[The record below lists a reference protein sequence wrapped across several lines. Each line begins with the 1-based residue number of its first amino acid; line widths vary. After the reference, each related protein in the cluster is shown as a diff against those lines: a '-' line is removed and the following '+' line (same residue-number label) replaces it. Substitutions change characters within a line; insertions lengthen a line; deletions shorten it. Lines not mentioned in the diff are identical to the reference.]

1 MKRHKNFNLLLMLV
15 LLVAVGQM
23 AQTIYI
29 PAIADMAVALNVREG
44 AVQSVMAAYLL
55 TYGISQLFYGPLS
68 DRVGRRPVI
77 LVGMSIFM
85 LATLVAITTH
95 SLPVLIAAS
104 AMQGMGT
111 GVGGV
116 MARTLPR
123 DLYEGAQLRHANSL
137 LNMGILVSPLIA
149 PLLGG
154 ILDTLWSWR
163 ACYAFLL
170 LLCAGVTFSMAK
182 WMPETRP
189 EGAPRTKLLAS
200 YKTLFGTGAF
210 NCYLLMLIGGLAGI
224 AVFEACSGVLMGAVL
239 GLSSMAVSILFILPI
254 PAAFFGAWFA
264 GRPNKR
270 FPTLMWQSVI
280 CCLLAGL
287 MMWIPVAAG
296 HHDRLDPAGACGA
309 VLLRRRD
316 VVPAGHQRRDGA
328 VPVPRRNRR
337 GAGGRLAEYRLR
349 RAGLAVGDDAAN
361 RSGQPRPA
369 DDADGPVDSAVLAA
383 AGLALHPPSAAGI
396 SAAVI
401 HRMAA
406 DALSGL
412 PDWSSAGPRKRS
424 AVILP
429 GGGARLTR
437 PP

>member
-29 PAIADMAVALNVREG
+29 PAIADMAISLNVREG

-55 TYGISQLFYGPLS
+55 TYGVSQLFYGPLS

-137 LNMGILVSPLIA
+137 LNMGILVSPLLA
-149 PLLGG
+149 PLIGG
-154 ILDTLWSWR
+154 ILDTLWNWR
-163 ACYAFLL
+163 ACFVFLL
-170 LLCAGVTFSMAK
+170 VLCAGVTFSMAR

-189 EGAPRTKLLAS
+189 TGAPRTRLITN

-224 AVFEACSGVLMGAVL
+224 AVFEACSGLLAGVLMWIPGLL
-239 GLSSMAVSILFILPI
+239 GVMTVWTLLV
-254 PAAFFGAWFA
+254 PAALFFFGA
-264 GRPNKR
+264 GML
-270 FPTLMWQSVI
+270 FPLATSGAMEPFPF
-280 CCLLAGL
+280 LAGTAGALVGGLQNIGSGVLAWLSAMMPQTGQGSLGML
-287 MMWIPVAAG
+287 MMLMGLLILLCWLPLASRFHQHQQPV
-296 HHDRLDPAGACGA
+296 
-309 VLLRRRD
+309 
-316 VVPAGHQRRDGA
+316 
-328 VPVPRRNRR
+328 
-337 GAGGRLAEYRLR
+337 
-349 RAGLAVGDDAAN
+349 
-361 RSGQPRPA
+361 
-369 DDADGPVDSAVLAA
+369 
-383 AGLALHPPSAAGI
+383 
-396 SAAVI
+396 
-401 HRMAA
+401 
-406 DALSGL
+406 
-412 PDWSSAGPRKRS
+412 
-424 AVILP
+424 
-429 GGGARLTR
+429 
-437 PP
+437 

>member
-1 MKRHKNFNLLLMLV
+1 MKRQRNVNLLLMLV

-29 PAIADMAVALNVREG
+29 PAIADMAQALNVREG

-55 TYGISQLFYGPLS
+55 TYGVSQLFYGPLS

-85 LATLVAITTH
+85 VATLFAMTTH
-95 SLPVLIAAS
+95 SLTVLIAAS

-123 DLYEGAQLRHANSL
+123 DLYEGTQLRHANSL
-137 LNMGILVSPLIA
+137 LNMGILVSPLLA
-149 PLLGG
+149 PLIGG
-154 ILDTLWSWR
+154 LLDTLWNWR

-170 LLCAGVTFSMAK
+170 VLCAGVTFSMAR

-189 EGAPRTKLLAS
+189 AGAPRTRLIAS
-200 YKTLFGTGAF
+200 YKTLFGNGAF

-239 GLSSMAVSILFILPI
+239 GLSSMVVSILFILPI

-270 FPTLMWQSVI
+270 FLAVSY
-280 CCLLAGL
+280 LLSAGRPYDVDSRL
-287 MMWIPVAAG
+287 VWR
-296 HHDRLDPAGACGA
+296 DERLDATHPRCA
-309 VLLRRRD
+309 VFLRRRD
-316 VVPAGHQRRDGA
+316 VISTGHQRRDGA
-328 VPVPRRNRR
+328 VSVPRRHRWR
-337 GAGGRLAEYRLR
+337 AGR
-349 RAGLAVGDDAAN
+349 RAAKYWFRRTGVAFGNAAAN
-361 RSGQPRPA
+361 RSGQSGIA
-369 DDADGPVDSAVLAA
+369 DDPYGIADPGVLAA
-383 AGLALHPPSAAGI
+383 AGVTDIASGADGLTFPSPGFLPGVSHSGAI
-396 SAAVI
+396 I
-401 HRMAA
+401 
-406 DALSGL
+406 ALSRGSCAGRHA
-412 PDWSSAGPRKRS
+412 PSSPS
-424 AVILP
+424 
-429 GGGARLTR
+429 
-437 PP
+437 

>member
-29 PAIADMAVALNVREG
+29 PAIADMAVSLNVREG

-55 TYGISQLFYGPLS
+55 TYGVSQLFYGPLS

-85 LATLVAITTH
+85 LATLIAITTH

-104 AMQGMGT
+104 ALQGMGT

-137 LNMGILVSPLIA
+137 LNMGILVSPLLA
-149 PLLGG
+149 PLIGG
-154 ILDTLWSWR
+154 ILDTLWNWR
-163 ACYAFLL
+163 ACFVFLL
-170 LLCAGVTFSMAK
+170 ILCAGVTFSMAR

-189 EGAPRTKLLAS
+189 TGAPRTRLITN

-239 GLSSMAVSILFILPI
+239 GLSSMSVSILFILPI
-254 PAAFFGAWFA
+254 PAAVLWRLVCRAAKQTLPDADVAVGDLLPAGGRADVDTWPA
-264 GRPNKR
+264 GRD
-270 FPTLMWQSVI
+270 
-280 CCLLAGL
+280 
-287 MMWIPVAAG
+287 
-296 HHDRLDPAGACGA
+296 DRLDPAGSCCA
-309 VLLRRRD
+309 VLLWRRNA
-316 VVPAGHQRRDGA
+316 VSAGNQRRDGTF
-328 VPVPRRNRR
+328 PVPCRHRR
-337 GAGGRLAEYRLR
+337 GVSGRITKHRFR
-349 RAGLAVGDDAAN
+349 RAGVAVGDDAAN
-361 RSGQPRPA
+361 RPGQPRPA
-369 DDADGPVDSAVLAA
+369 DDADGIADSAVLAA
-383 AGLALHPPSAAGI
+383 AGIAVSSTSATGLRLLCGFPGSRRGASYPGDKMTDAGKPVARSYTAPPG
-396 SAAVI
+396 
-401 HRMAA
+401 
-406 DALSGL
+406 
-412 PDWSSAGPRKRS
+412 
-424 AVILP
+424 
-429 GGGARLTR
+429 
-437 PP
+437 